1 MGKVSETIVVIGAG
15 IVGMSTAIWL
25 QRAGK
30 SVIVVDKGEP
40 GMGTS
45 YGNGGIIVP
54 SGVVPVTAPGMLLK
68 APGYLMNPNFPL
80 FLRWPYLPRL
90 MPWMLRYMSHAN
102 KKDTRRISQGLIPI
116 VGDSVE
122 QHKALAK
129 GTSAEGWITDS
140 DYCFAFKDR
149 ATFAADPFTW
159 ELRREAGQVP
169 ELIEGRAVREYDSA
183 LGDKIGLL
191 AVMKD
196 HAYVRAPGAYVQA
209 LADVFVAAGGDL
221 RQTAVHDLELSDGAI
236 TAVITEQGRIRCDKA
251 VIATGVWSKPLMKK
265 LGLNVPLETERG
277 YHIVFKNPSIKLN
290 ATYMIASGKF
300 VVTPM
305 EAGLRVAGVVE
316 FGGLNAGPS
325 KAPIKL
331 LYKQVKE
338 NFPTLEYSEA
348 EEWQGHRPALTDSLP
363 IIGEIAGTGVF
374 AGFGHHHIGLTGGA
388 KTGRLI
394 ADLIALKGTNLDL
407 SAYDPGRF
415 H

>member
-1 MGKVSETIVVIGAG
+1 MATEKIVVIGAG
-15 IVGMSTAIWL
+15 IVGMSAAIWL

-68 APGYLMNPNFPL
+68 APMYLLNPNFPL

-90 MPWMLRYMSHAN
+90 LPWMLRYMSHAN
-102 KKDTRRISQGLIPI
+102 TKDTRRISKGLIPI

-149 ATFAADPFTW
+149 TAFDADPFTW
-159 ELRREAGQVP
+159 ELRRAAGQVP
-169 ELIEGRAVREYDSA
+169 ELIQGDAVREYEPA
-183 LGDKIGLL
+183 LGDDIGLL

-196 HAYVRAPGAYVQA
+196 HAFVRAPGKYVQA
-209 LADVFVAAGGDL
+209 LADVFVAEGGDL
-221 RQTAVHDLELSDGAI
+221 RQVEVVDVDLTEGKVSAVVTS
-236 TAVITEQGRIRCDKA
+236 QGPIPCDKA

-265 LGLNVPLETERG
+265 LGLNIPLESERG
-277 YHIVFKNPSIKLN
+277 YHIVFKDPSIKLN
-290 ATYMIASGKF
+290 ATYMIAAGKF
-300 VVTPM
+300 VCTPM
-305 EAGLRVAGVVE
+305 EEGLRVAGVVE
-316 FGGLNAGPS
+316 FGGLDAGPS
-325 KAPIKL
+325 KAPIDL
-331 LYKQVKE
+331 LYRQVKQ
-338 NFPTLEYSEA
+338 NFPTLTYSSA

-363 IIGEIAGTGVF
+363 IIGEIAHTGVF
-374 AGFGHHHIGLTGGA
+374 AGFGHHHIGLTGGP

-394 ADLIALKGTNLDL
+394 ADLITQKGTNLDL
-407 SAYDPGRF
+407 SAYDAGRF
-415 H
+415 N